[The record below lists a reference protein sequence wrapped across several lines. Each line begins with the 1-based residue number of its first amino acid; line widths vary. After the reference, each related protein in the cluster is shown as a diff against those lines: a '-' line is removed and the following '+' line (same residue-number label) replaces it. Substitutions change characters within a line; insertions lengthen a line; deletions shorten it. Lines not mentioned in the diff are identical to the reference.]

1 MKNFKNILALMI
13 VVATIFASCKPS
25 GDEPTPSTPTGQ
37 APVFTIPTGGFQF
50 RVLGDTTIDLSQYV
64 SDPQNDGW
72 NLVTGS
78 LSADNGSAS
87 FNPTTNE
94 LTYNAPSNTS
104 LTSDVIRFTLSDTN
118 GNTKSYSVNI
128 SLTTSTDPDYG
139 RYYTKFTY
147 DGVNYVSGY
156 AVGVGGQ
163 TADLNDDINVNLKF
177 NLYNIVPSNADYTYD
192 TYYDGSPTFNPSF
205 TVQSLV
211 GQTLNI
217 VTEDV
222 DYNNGNSQSDYTIG
236 VSLKI
241 NGNTYYSVANTDGTY
256 FVQYTEIVSE
266 TIPNSGGQVASFLKG
281 NFRILLDNGKTVTG
295 TFKQGF

>member
-1 MKNFKNILALMI
+1 MKNFKNILTLMI

-25 GDEPTPSTPTGQ
+25 GDEPTPTGQ

-128 SLTTSTDPDYG
+128 SLTISTDPDYG

-163 TADLNDDINVNLKF
+163 TADLNDDINVNLRF
-177 NLYNIVPSNADYTYD
+177 NLYSIVPSNADKTAVKY
-192 TYYDGSPTFNPSF
+192 GSPTFDLANPSF

-211 GQTLNI
+211 GQSLNI
-217 VTEDV
+217 VTETSSFD
-222 DYNNGNSQSDYTIG
+222 NGNSQSDYTIG

-256 FVQYTEIVSE
+256 FVEYTEIVSE
-266 TIPNSGGQVASFLKG
+266 TSGGQVASFLKG

-295 TFKQGF
+295 TFKQGLNI